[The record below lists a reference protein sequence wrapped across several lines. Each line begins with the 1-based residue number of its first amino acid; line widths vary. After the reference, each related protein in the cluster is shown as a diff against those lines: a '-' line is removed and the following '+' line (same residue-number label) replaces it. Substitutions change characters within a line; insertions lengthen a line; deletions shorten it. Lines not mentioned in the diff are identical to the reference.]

1 MEELAK
7 ILDAAELLFRKYG
20 IRSVTMSDIAAHLGM
35 SKKTL
40 YLYIENKNELVEKIL
55 KKYIENE
62 KLMCNQAADTA
73 EDALQEMFSI
83 SIQVQRNIENMN
95 PSLLFDLRKYHFEVW
110 QLFEQHRKEF
120 ILSIMKNNLKR
131 GIEEDIYR
139 KDMDT
144 EIISRIHIGTINIFS
159 DDELLPPDQFP
170 RPLLHKEFVLYHLY
184 GIVSEKG
191 RELMSDYLKLL
202 GITT

>member
-7 ILDAAELLFRKYG
+7 ILDVAELLFRKYG

-40 YLYIENKNELVEKIL
+40 YQYIENKTELVEKIL

-202 GITT
+202 GIST

>member
-1 MEELAK
+1 LEELAK

-40 YLYIENKNELVEKIL
+40 YQYIENKNELVEKIL